1 MKIPQLFVK
10 IGNNRFSPVSSPVD
24 NKPMYFW
31 DDSTQQIT
39 QDKGE
44 LKLRIIDGCPYLVL
58 ERT

>member
-10 IGNNRFSPVSSPVD
+10 IGNNKFSLVSRPVYNSPV
-24 NKPMYFW
+24 YFW
-31 DDSTQQIT
+31 DDLTQRIIP
-39 QDKGE
+39 DEGE

>member
-10 IGNNRFSPVSSPVD
+10 IGNNKFIPVSHPV
-24 NKPMYFW
+24 NNRPVYFW
-31 DDSTQQIT
+31 DDLAQRIIP
-39 QDKGE
+39 DEGE